1 MTDPIRA
8 ALYLRV
14 STTRQAEVDL
24 SIPDQQAQTSAYCAR
39 HHWRVVGEYVEPGAS
54 AMDDHRP
61 EFQRMIERA
70 CDDDRPIDM
79 IVVHSFSRFFRDAFG
94 LEMYV
99 RKLAKHGVRLV
110 SITQELGDDPSQV
123 MMRQVIAL
131 FDEYQSRENAKHVLR
146 AMKEN
151 ARQGFYNG
159 SRLPLGYALTE
170 VEKRGHRTKKKLVID
185 PVEAET
191 VRLIYRLYLEGDAGR
206 GPMGVKEVT
215 KTLNGRGLRT
225 RLAARFGVGSVH
237 KILTNPVYV
246 GRWRFNQREAKTG
259 RAKAENEVIEIAVP
273 AIIERNVFDKVQ
285 TSLKARDPRVLPPRV
300 VTGPILLTGLAHCA
314 TCGGAMT
321 LRTGTSKSGKVHRYY
336 TCSTAARVGKTG
348 CSGRS
353 IVMDR
358 LDTLVT
364 SHLADRLLGP
374 NRLAGLLTSL
384 AEKRASSDAEV
395 RGRSSILQG
404 AIEQADD
411 KLRRLYKMVED
422 GVTDLDDVLGDRLA
436 VLKTDR
442 ERAKAALERI
452 KVQSAPNIALESDQI
467 ERFGAFMRERITT
480 GETTFRKAYLRS
492 IVDAI
497 EVDDKSVRIH
507 GSKASL
513 EQAVI
518 AGEQIG
524 KGVRGFIRKWRSL
537 GDSNPCFRRER
548 ATS

>member
-1 MTDPIRA
+1 MTDPLRA

-39 HHWRVVGEYVEPGAS
+39 HGWRVVAEYIEPGAS
-54 AMDDHRP
+54 AMDDNRP

-70 CDDDRPIDM
+70 CDDDHPIDA

-110 SITQELGDDPSQV
+110 SITQELGDDPAQV

-131 FDEYQSRENAKHVLR
+131 FDEYQSRENGKHVLR

-159 SRLPLGYALTE
+159 SRLPLGYALSE
-170 VEKRGHRTKKKLVID
+170 VDKRGHRTKKKLVID
-185 PVEAET
+185 PVEAES
-191 VRLIYRLYLEGDAGR
+191 VRLIYRLYLEGDGGK

-215 KTLNGRGLRT
+215 KALNARGLRT
-225 RLAARFGVGSVH
+225 RLGARFGVASVH
-237 KILTNPVYV
+237 KILTNPVYA

-259 RAKAENEVIEIAVP
+259 RSKPANEIIEVAVP
-273 AIIERNVFDKVQ
+273 AIIEQPAFDRAQ
-285 TSLKARDPRVLPPRV
+285 RSLKARDPRVLPPRV

-336 TCSTAARVGKTG
+336 SCSTAARVGKTG
-348 CSGRS
+348 CKGRS
-353 IVMDR
+353 IAMDR
-358 LDTLVT
+358 LDGLVT
-364 SHLADRLLGP
+364 THLADRLLGP

-384 AEKRASSDAEV
+384 TEKRASSDAEV
-395 RGRSSILQG
+395 QERARVLQQEI
-404 AIEQADD
+404 AQADD
-411 KLRRLYKMVED
+411 KLCRLYKMVED
-422 GVTDLDDVLGDRLA
+422 GVTDIDKTLADRLA
-436 VLKTDR
+436 ALKLDR
-442 ERAKAALERI
+442 DRAKAALERI
-452 KVQSAPNIALESDQI
+452 KVQLAPQLTLDADQV

-497 EVDDKSVRIH
+497 EVDDKVIRIH

-524 KGVRGFIRKWRSL
+524 KGVRSFIRKWRSL